1 MNEQKKKP
9 GRPLGS
15 KNKSKKTN
23 LEVIKSS
30 DGSTVINVKFSRQ
43 IEGMPIN
50 RDSNQGWIRWG
61 IKNDYPDRLIDLY
74 MNSVT
79 HKSCV
84 DFATVAILGDGV
96 DYDAMEAND
105 SELVPNYRSD
115 WDSVIE
121 NIAMDYVLFGS
132 FALQIIKNRD
142 DKTYSFFHQPFAD
155 VRFSP
160 RNEDGVIESYWVC
173 SDWTQTGFYRPIELK
188 SFSFQEEEEIKGGQA
203 YLYVYDGYNPSVD
216 YYPIP
221 NYISALKPI
230 QTEIELQRYDLRSVT
245 NNFSASGILTLNRV
259 DDEQDRNMLIQNIQA
274 MFTGADNANSLIINF
289 KNNDEEEPATFVKIE
304 KDAKDNVNLFS
315 DTNERIIAKIIAAHK
330 ISNKALI
337 GYEADSAMLGGEGNI
352 LNIAFNLYNK
362 TVANKMRRNIV
373 NTINRALAMNG
384 VDTKIVLKPLQF
396 NITETT
402 DTSSNNTVIDD
413 KNEDTEKATSE
424 NNNNNLD

>member
-1 MNEQKKKP
+1 M
-9 GRPLGS
+9 GRPKGS
-15 KNKSKKTN
+15 KNKPKIELTKR
-23 LEVIKSS
+23 K
-30 DGSTVINVKFSRQ
+30 DGSAVITIKMEKQV
-43 IEGMPIN
+43 EGMPIN
-50 RDSNQGWIRWG
+50 RNSNQGFIKWG
-61 IKNDYPDRLIDLY
+61 IRNDYPQRLSDLY
-74 MNSVT
+74 YNSVT

-84 DFATVAILGDGV
+84 DFAVTAILGDGI
-96 DYDAMEAND
+96 DYEAMMSND
-105 SELVPNYRSD
+105 SELVPNYQYS
-115 WDSVIE
+115 WDELIE
-121 NIAMDYVLFGS
+121 RISLDYVLYGT

-142 DKTYSFFHQPFAD
+142 DKTYSFFHQPMGD

-160 RNEDGVIESYWVC
+160 RNEDGVIESYWVS
-173 SDWTQTGFYRPIELK
+173 SDWTQTSLYPPVELK
-188 SFSFQEEEEIKGGQA
+188 SFAFQEEEEIKGGQA
-203 YLYVYDGYNPSVD
+203 YLYVYDGYSPD
-216 YYPIP
+216 IAMYPVP
-221 NYISALKPI
+221 NYVSALKPI
-230 QTEIELQRYDLRSVT
+230 QTEIELERYDLRSVT

-289 KNNDEEEPATFVKIE
+289 KNNDEEEPATFVKID
-304 KDAKDNVNLFS
+304 KDSGNNVNLFEQS
-315 DTNERIIAKIIAAHK
+315 NERIIAKIIAAHK

-424 NNNNNLD
+424 NKNKNLD

>member
-1 MNEQKKKP
+1 M
-9 GRPLGS
+9 GRPKGS
-15 KNKSKKTN
+15 KNRPKIELTKRK
-23 LEVIKSS
+23 
-30 DGSTVINVKFSRQ
+30 DGSAVITIKMEKQV
-43 IEGMPIN
+43 EGMPIN
-50 RDSNQGWIRWG
+50 RNSNQGFIKWG
-61 IKNDYPDRLIDLY
+61 IRNDYPQRLSDLY
-74 MNSVT
+74 YNSVT

-84 DFATVAILGDGV
+84 DFAVTAILGDGI
-96 DYDAMEAND
+96 DYEAMMSND
-105 SELVPNYRSD
+105 SELVPNYQYS
-115 WDSVIE
+115 WDELIE
-121 NIAMDYVLFGS
+121 RISLDYVLYGT

-142 DKTYSFFHQPFAD
+142 DKTYSFFHQPMGD

-160 RNEDGVIESYWVC
+160 RNEDGVIESYWVS
-173 SDWTQTGFYRPIELK
+173 SDWTQTGLYPPVELK
-188 SFSFQEEEEIKGGQA
+188 SFAFQEEEEIKGGQA
-203 YLYVYDGYNPSVD
+203 YLYVYDGYSPD
-216 YYPIP
+216 IAMYPVP
-221 NYISALKPI
+221 NYVSALKPI
-230 QTEIELQRYDLRSVT
+230 QTEIELERYDLRSVT

-289 KNNDEEEPATFVKIE
+289 KNNDEEEPATFVKID
-304 KDAKDNVNLFS
+304 KDSGNNVNLFEQS
-315 DTNERIIAKIIAAHK
+315 NERIIAKIIAAHK

-424 NNNNNLD
+424 NKNKNLD